1 MENEQQLKKTIQKAD
16 AKKAE
21 TKNQHYVPQFYQRYF
36 SIDGKNIGTYVVA
49 TEKNIFSAYICI
61 VGSCSTSTDRQ

>member
-1 MENEQQLKKTIQKAD
+1 MENEQLLKKTVQKAD

-36 SIDGKNIGTYVVA
+36 SIDGKNIVLPVQVEDKQ
-49 TEKNIFSAYICI
+49 EKEYI
-61 VGSCSTSTDRQ
+61 SSY